1 MVEDTKEV
9 TIDLTEEDDEMN
21 PIQLISFQ
29 IISAVGTARS
39 NYIAAIDEASEGNF
53 EEAERLVQE
62 GKDIFN
68 EGHVAHAELL
78 TKMANGE
85 LEYTDLLLTHAED
98 QLMSAEGFGIL
109 AEKFIKLYK
118 KMNG

>member
-1 MVEDTKEV
+1 MVEEKNV
-9 TIDLTEEDDEMN
+9 TIDLTDDEEMN
-21 PIQLISFQ
+21 PIQLISFE
-29 IISAVGTARS
+29 IISTVGTARS
-39 NYIAAIDEASEGNF
+39 NYIAAIDEASEGHF
-53 EEAERLVQE
+53 DEAEKLIQE

-68 EGHVAHAELL
+68 EGHSAHAELL

-109 AEKFIKLYK
+109 AEKFVKLYK
-118 KMNG
+118 KMYS